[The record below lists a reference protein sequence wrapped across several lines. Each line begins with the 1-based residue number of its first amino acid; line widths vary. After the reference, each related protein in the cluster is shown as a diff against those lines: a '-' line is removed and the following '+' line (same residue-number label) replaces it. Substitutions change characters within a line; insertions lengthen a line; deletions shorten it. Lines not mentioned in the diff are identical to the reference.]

1 MHVLAL
7 TSKRRHHVKESVLT
21 CSPKA
26 KQRAGVFAVVGK
38 CSFGPDQIQ
47 AYSMP
52 QHGAV
57 RNINLYDSAR

>member
-21 CSPKA
+21 CLLKA

-38 CSFGPDQIQ
+38 YSFNPYQ
-47 AYSMP
+47 
-52 QHGAV
+52 
-57 RNINLYDSAR
+57 L